1 MRFIHAGDVHLGN
14 AFSGLDTRH
23 FRAPL
28 QNLITHATQR
38 AFLALID
45 TAIDEKVDF
54 VLFPGDLYNA
64 SAANVYVENIVL
76 TAFECLNAA
85 DIPVILSF
93 GNHDFAALEQTRLPW
108 PDNVVVLPQTV
119 TTLQLTTKAGEQ
131 VALSGFSYQTP
142 RQEARVIAE
151 FPLRQAQADWHI
163 GLYHGA
169 LGGEVYAPF
178 TLAELNAKNYD
189 YWALGHIHI
198 RQTLQEQPFI
208 GYSGSLQGLNRKESG
223 AKGFYVVSDVNGRLV
238 PEFRAV
244 SPLIWDEV
252 TLSSDYAD
260 ETQLVTAAQN
270 ALTTPNQLVTLRL
283 TGDVTPALAQNI
295 ASGLTMQRLQMAL
308 PDTIGVVKI
317 QLAPVEKALLPQSID
332 ASDWQTALTQTVTR
346 EQIQQ
351 LLGAKLPP
359 FVYDYFSDES
369 VLDELKTAVQ
379 QQITALQG
387 DQHAD

>member
-45 TAIDEKVDF
+45 TAIDEAVDF

-76 TAFECLNAA
+76 TAFERLNTA

-119 TTLQLTTKAGEQ
+119 TTIQLTTKAGEQ

-142 RQEARVIAE
+142 RQEARVIAD

-223 AKGFYVVSDVNGRLV
+223 AKGFYVVSNVNGRLV
-238 PEFRAV
+238 PEFRTV

-252 TLSSDYAD
+252 TLNADFAD

-270 ALTTPNQLVTLRL
+270 DLTTPNQLVTLRL

-295 ASGLTMQRLQMAL
+295 ASGLTVQRLQMAL

-317 QLAPVEKALLPQSID
+317 QLAPVEKALLPQSFD

-359 FVYDYFSDES
+359 FVYDYFADES

>member
-45 TAIDEKVDF
+45 TAIDEEVDF

-76 TAFECLNAA
+76 TAFERLNAA
-85 DIPVILSF
+85 GIPVILSF

-108 PDNVVVLPQTV
+108 PDNVEVLPQTV
-119 TTLQLTTKAGEQ
+119 ATIQLTTKAGEQ

-151 FPLRQAQADWHI
+151 FPLHQAQADWHI

-270 ALTTPNQLVTLRL
+270 TLTTPNQLVTLRL

-295 ASGLTMQRLQMAL
+295 ASGLTVQRLQIAL
-308 PDTIGVVKI
+308 PETIGVVKI
-317 QLAPVEKALLPQSID
+317 QLAPVEKALLPQSFD
-332 ASDWQTALTQTVTR
+332 ARDWQTALTQTVTR

-359 FVYDYFSDES
+359 FVYDYFADES